1 MKATKFR
8 HNRIFWGAIAIGAAI
23 IFGVFAGGYIAL
35 AKGTPSIAELKQYKA
50 IPGTKIYAD
59 DDTLLGELK
68 IDKGMFV
75 PLDRMPKHLI
85 NAVIAVEDSRFWK
98 HKGIDYIAILRASIK
113 DVLHAGLKEG
123 GSTITQQ
130 LAKIT
135 FLTHEKTLMRKI
147 REAALAMEI
156 EKNLTKND
164 ILELYLN
171 RVYLGH
177 GAYGM
182 EMAAR
187 VYFGKSVKDIT
198 LPEAALLAGI
208 IKGPSAYSP
217 YNNLIKAKERQE
229 TVLMRMEDEGFIKPS
244 EKEKALKHHLNL
256 TNLHRGQDANNYFIE
271 YVRKYLEETYG
282 TEVVYKGGLSV
293 YTTLDKNAQAAAAR
307 SLREGLREL
316 DKRRG
321 WRGPIEQREVDAEK
335 ELKKKDAS
343 QFLTNMGDVIPGIVL
358 KVGAKEA
365 VIRSRG
371 ILGKLPLVNA
381 QWASRTLNPKNGRTT
396 ELTNFSLDKILK
408 VGDVVRVGF
417 KAARGSNIELTLEQE
432 PDVEGAVVAI
442 EPGTGFIRAMVG
454 GYDYSRSEFNRAA
467 FAKRQPGSAFKP
479 VIYAAAMDNGFSP
492 ASIINDEPVT
502 YKWGPDGAWSP
513 ENYDHKHYGP
523 TRLREALTYSRNI
536 VTVKLVD
543 EMGVDKVIA
552 FAREIGLEGDM
563 PRNLSIALGSI
574 SVTPMELAAA
584 YSVFANS
591 GVKMKPLSIKYVA
604 DAKGVIL
611 ENNEPEGEEAI
622 SPQTSFLIT
631 SMMEDVVTYGT
642 GWRIKAL
649 GRPVAGKT
657 GTTNDYRDA
666 WFVGYTPGMAVSVW
680 VGFDDMRPLGN
691 KETGASAASPIW
703 LNFMRSV
710 DSGDRTG
717 FAMPEGIVSFP
728 IDPANGLLVK
738 TGASGLKE
746 YFKAGTQP
754 KEYSANKPPAGELRE
769 PIKIDL
775 D

>member
-1 MKATKFR
+1 MKVAKLR
-8 HNRIFWGAIAIGAAI
+8 HSRVFWGAIAIIAAI

-35 AKGTPSIAELKQYKA
+35 AKGIPSVAELRQYKA

-68 IDKGMFV
+68 VDKGIFV

-135 FLTHEKTLMRKI
+135 FLTHEKTLMRKV

-182 EMAAR
+182 EMASR
-187 VYFGKSVKDIT
+187 VYFGKSVRDIT

-229 TVLMRMEDEGFIKPS
+229 TVLGRMEDEGFIKPS

-256 TNLHRGQDANNYFIE
+256 TNLHRGEDANNYFIE

-293 YTTLDKNAQAAAAR
+293 YTTLNKNAQAAAAR

-321 WRGPIEQREVDAEK
+321 WRGPSEHREVDAEK

-343 QFLTNMGDVIPGIVL
+343 QFLTNIGDIIPGIVL

-365 VIRSRG
+365 VIKSRG
-371 ILGKLPLVNA
+371 ILGRLTLANA
-381 QWASRTLNPKNGRTT
+381 QWASRTLNLKNGRVT

-417 KAARGSNIELTLEQE
+417 KTARGSNVELTLEQE

-442 EPGTGFIRAMVG
+442 DPGTGFIRAMVG
-454 GYDYSRSEFNRAA
+454 GYDYARSEFNRAA
-467 FAKRQPGSAFKP
+467 SAKRQPGSAFKP

-502 YKWGPDGAWSP
+502 YKWGPDGSWSP

-523 TRLREALTYSRNI
+523 TRLREALTYSRNV

-543 EMGVDKVIA
+543 EMGVDKVIS
-552 FAREIGLEGDM
+552 FARELGLEGDM

-574 SVTPMELAAA
+574 SVTPLELAAA

-591 GVKMKPLSIKYVA
+591 GIRMKPLSIKYVA
-604 DAKGVIL
+604 DSKGQIL
-611 ENNEPEGEEAI
+611 ESNEPEGEEAI

-657 GTTNDYRDA
+657 GTTNDYKDA
-666 WFVGYTPGMAVSVW
+666 WFVGYTPEMAVSVW

-691 KETGASAASPIW
+691 RETGASAASPIW

-710 DSGDRTG
+710 DTGERTG
-717 FAMPEGIVSFP
+717 FTMPEGIVSFP
-728 IDPANGLLVK
+728 IDAANGLLVK
-738 TGASGLKE
+738 PGTSGLKE
-746 YFKAGTQP
+746 YFKAGAQP
-754 KEYSANKPPAGELRE
+754 KEYSSNKPSAVELKE
-769 PIKIDL
+769 SIEKDL

>member
-1 MKATKFR
+1 MKLAELR
-8 HNRIFWGAIAIGAAI
+8 HNRIFWGAIALSAAI
-23 IFGVFAGGYIAL
+23 IFGVFAGGYVAL

-59 DDTLLGELK
+59 DDTLLGEIK
-68 IDKGMFV
+68 VDKGMFMS
-75 PLDRMPKHLI
+75 LEKMPKHLI

-98 HKGIDYIAILRASIK
+98 HKGLDYIAILRASIK
-113 DVLHAGLKEG
+113 DVLHAELKEG

-147 REAALAMEI
+147 REAALAIEI

-171 RVYLGH
+171 RIYLGH
-177 GAYGM
+177 GAYGV
-182 EMAAR
+182 EMASR
-187 VYFGKSVKDIT
+187 VYFGKSVRDIT
-198 LPEAALLAGI
+198 LPEAALLAAI
-208 IKGPSAYSP
+208 IKGPTAYSP

-229 TVLMRMEDEGFIKPS
+229 TVLRRMEDEGFIKPS

-307 SLREGLREL
+307 SLRNGLREL

-321 WRGPIEQREVDAEK
+321 WRGPSEHREVDAEK

-358 KVGAKEA
+358 KVSAKEA
-365 VIRSRG
+365 IIKSRG
-371 ILGKLPLVNA
+371 IHGKLTLANA
-381 QWASRTLNPKNGRTT
+381 QWASRTLNPKNGRVT

-442 EPGTGFIRAMVG
+442 EPATGFIRAMVG

-467 FAKRQPGSAFKP
+467 SAKRQPGSAFKP
-479 VIYAAAMDNGFSP
+479 VIYAAAMDHGFTP
-492 ASIINDEPVT
+492 ASLINDEVVT
-502 YKWGPDGAWSP
+502 YKWGPDGSWSP

-523 TRLREALTYSRNI
+523 TRLREALTYSRNV

-543 EMGVDKVIA
+543 EIGVDKVID

-574 SVTPMELAAA
+574 SVTPLELATA
-584 YSVFANS
+584 YSVFANA
-591 GVKMKPLSIKYVA
+591 GVKMRPLSIKHVT
-604 DAKGVIL
+604 DSKGVIL
-611 ENNEPEGEEAI
+611 ESNEPEGEEVI

-666 WFVGYTPGMAVSVW
+666 WFVGYTPEMAVSVW

-710 DSGDRTG
+710 DTGERSGFTI
-717 FAMPEGIVSFP
+717 PEGIVSFP

-738 TGASGLKE
+738 AGNTGLAE

-754 KEYSANKPPAGELRE
+754 KEYSANKPSGGELRE
-769 PIKIDL
+769 PLKIDL